1 MGQNSASNLPRAVEP
16 QVGYNQIM
24 KSPKQTPKI
33 AIITRTRNR
42 NLLLRRAIES
52 VEAQTHKE
60 YVHVILNDGGSRE
73 ELESLLD
80 ETPDMQRVVIHN
92 ETSVGLTR
100 ALNQAIRAVE
110 SEYITILDD
119 DDSWPSDRLE
129 KVMDFFD
136 ENPNTAAAVVKMDTI
151 IEDIQDGEIIKR
163 DQYLHPDSGD
173 GEINLFKQCMRN
185 YISNGIVTYKR
196 SVYEELN
203 GYDES
208 LATAEDWDFGLRLL
222 LKYDVESIQ
231 SNAPLFFY
239 HQRPQ
244 LVDDNGNSVHAG
256 VREQEV
262 TVNKLRNKY
271 LRDDLNSNKLGVGYI
286 MNQMVFDISNVVRI
300 EGHTNYLADR
310 TKQQLER
317 LDVNIHELM
326 TSTLGHRLGVKIRKM
341 LNK

>member
-1 MGQNSASNLPRAVEP
+1 
-16 QVGYNQIM
+16 M
-24 KSPKQTPKI
+24 KSPQQTPKI
-33 AIITRTRNR
+33 AIITRTKNR
-42 NLLLRRAIES
+42 NLLLRRVVES
-52 VEAQTHKE
+52 VKAQTYRE
-60 YVHVILNDGGSRE
+60 YVHVILNDGGDRE
-73 ELESLLD
+73 ELEALLGEISD
-80 ETPDMQRVVIHN
+80 IQRVVIHN

-119 DDSWPSDRLE
+119 DDTWPSDRLE

-136 ENPNTAAAVVKMDTI
+136 KNPNTAAAVVKMDII

-163 DQYLHPDSGD
+163 DQHLHPDSGD

-185 YISNGIVTYKR
+185 YISNGVVTYRR

-231 SNAPLFFY
+231 SDTPLFFY

-271 LRDDLNSNKLGVGYI
+271 LRDDLNNNKLGVGYI

-300 EGHTNYLADR
+300 ESHTNYLADGA
-310 TKQQLER
+310 KQQLGQ
-317 LDVNIHELM
+317 LDMTIRELIG
-326 TSTLGHRLGVKIRKM
+326 STFGYRLGVKIAKI
-341 LNK
+341 LNR

>member
-1 MGQNSASNLPRAVEP
+1 
-16 QVGYNQIM
+16 M
-24 KSPKQTPKI
+24 KSPMQTPKI
-33 AIITRTRNR
+33 AIITRTKNR

-52 VEAQTHKE
+52 VKAQSRKE
-60 YVHVILNDGGSRE
+60 YVHVILNDGGSSE
-73 ELESLLD
+73 ELDTLL
-80 ETPDMQRVVIHN
+80 EEAPDVQRVVIHN

-110 SEYITILDD
+110 SEYVTILDD

-136 ENPNTAAAVVKMDTI
+136 KNPNTAAAVVKMDTV
-151 IEDIQDGEIIKR
+151 IEDIQNGEIIKR

-185 YISNGIVTYKR
+185 YISNGIVTYRR
-196 SVYEELN
+196 SVYDELN

-231 SNAPLFFY
+231 SDEPLFFY

-271 LRDDLNSNKLGVGYI
+271 LRDDLNNNKLGVGYI

-300 EGHTNYLADR
+300 EGHTNYLADG
-310 TKQQLER
+310 TKQQLEQLNATIR
-317 LDVNIHELM
+317 ELIS
-326 TSTLGHRLGVKIRKM
+326 STLGYKIGMKVKNI
-341 LNK
+341 LNR